1 MFGGKSW
8 SMTGKTCLSK
18 WSVCFNAQGPRQG
31 SHRKEGMLV
40 FEDSGFGALLAL
52 VLLAGALGGRP
63 ETLQVP
69 DADYASSAAAP
80 DCPCPALLAARLRL
94 ETARSL
100 GARVAVFSGSPPPEL
115 DPAGG
120 AAAEETRTLVLSAA
134 AECPDSVRQDQAA
147 VQLAVRVRAELQVRV
162 PERSA
167 ACRAPRCAF

>member
-1 MFGGKSW
+1 
-8 SMTGKTCLSK
+8 
-18 WSVCFNAQGPRQG
+18 
-31 SHRKEGMLV
+31 MLV

-63 ETLQVP
+63 ETLLQVP

-94 ETARSL
+94 ETGRSL
-100 GARVAVFSGSPPPEL
+100 GARVAVFSGSPPPEP

-120 AAAEETRTLVLSAA
+120 AAAESRTLVLSAA
-134 AECPDSVRQDQAA
+134 AECPSSVQQDQAA

-162 PERSA
+162 PERPA

>member
-1 MFGGKSW
+1 
-8 SMTGKTCLSK
+8 MTGKTCLSK

-31 SHRKEGMLV
+31 SHRTEGMLV

>member
-1 MFGGKSW
+1 
-8 SMTGKTCLSK
+8 
-18 WSVCFNAQGPRQG
+18 
-31 SHRKEGMLV
+31 MLV

-63 ETLQVP
+63 DTLQQYT

-80 DCPCPALLAARLRL
+80 DCPCLALLAARLRL

-100 GARVAVFSGSPPPEL
+100 GARVALFPGSPPAEP

-120 AAAEETRTLVLSAA
+120 AAAESHTLVLSAA
-134 AECPDSVRQDQAA
+134 AECPDSVPQDQAA

-162 PERSA
+162 PERPA
-167 ACRAPRCAF
+167 ACRAQRCAF